1 MTNYDLASILAKNN
15 VGEQEA
21 IEGYLQLL
29 TIPHL
34 PKELADDIREIIAD
48 EMNHS
53 MLLSKWMTNLTNI
66 QMAKD

>member
-29 TIPHL
+29 TIPNL
-34 PKELADDIREIIAD
+34 PKDLADDIREIISD

-53 MLLSKWMTNLTNI
+53 MVLSKWVTNLTNI
-66 QMAKD
+66 QMAKS